1 MGTLRVVLCT
11 MVMLFVVA
19 VPSFATSINPL
30 LPGWVQIDFT
40 YTVTDPGFYGE
51 WTDGQGRVHPAITK
65 VGDVFSGY
73 IRWDLSWWNPARE
86 PYADCDE
93 QWRTRFCWEMGFDV
107 PDFEGIGEVVHSSD
121 ESEVA
126 LREWGFSRERFH
138 VRGEADESSID
149 TLNLYGNFKSR
160 RITGGGV
167 QIEPYAYGPGV
178 PAFEGTINPHR
189 VPEPSTLAA
198 LIAGCLALAIGYRV
212 HHR

>member
-1 MGTLRVVLCT
+1 MLRAVLLAVMLVVLT
-11 MVMLFVVA
+11 A
-19 VPSFATSINPL
+19 VPSFATTIDSL
-30 LPGWVQIDFT
+30 LPGWRQIDFT
-40 YTVTDPGFYGE
+40 YTVTDPGFLG
-51 WTDGQGRVHPAITK
+51 DQTK

-73 IRWDLSWWNPARE
+73 VRWDLSWWNPARE

-121 ESEVA
+121 EREVA

>member
-1 MGTLRVVLCT
+1 

-93 QWRTRFCWEMGFDV
+93 QWRTRFCWEIGFDV
-107 PDFEGIGEVVHSSD
+107 PDYEPWDDWITHRSDEDEVVLIEWGWTRDWMYFSGEDD
-121 ESEVA
+121 ESA
-126 LREWGFSRERFH
+126 QDSM
-138 VRGEADESSID
+138 
-149 TLNLYGNFKSR
+149 NLYGNFKSR
-160 RITGGGV
+160 RLTGGV
-167 QIEPYAYGPGV
+167 VRVEPWDDGV
-178 PAFEGTINPHR
+178 PGFYGAVNPSR
-189 VPEPSTLAA
+189 VPEPSVLAV
-198 LIAGCLALAIGYRV
+198 LIAGCLALAMG
-212 HHR
+212 HRIYNR